1 MTTDATPSLTT
12 PPRPATARRANGG
25 LDRKARFQAPPQPVR
40 KQDPATRIH
49 NWDEVTLGFD
59 LVTARREA
67 YRCLQCPAAPCQKA
81 CPLHNDIPGALRLLE
96 QGDVL
101 GAAAVF
107 RRTSNLPEICGR
119 VCPQERLCEGHCVVG
134 KHAPPVQIGKL
145 EFFVSDCARRTRQGA
160 PERAPLS
167 PPTGMRVAVVGAGP
181 AGLTVAE
188 ELALRGHLCTVY
200 DAWPEP
206 GGILVYGIPSFK
218 LAKEIVADKV
228 ATLRALGVQF
238 VCNTRVGRD
247 VSFQELRE
255 DYDAVF
261 LGTGAGIGGELG
273 IAGEDLPGVF
283 SATEFLV
290 RANLPPDKLPAEL
303 RAPLPAAR
311 RVAVIGAGDTAM
323 DCLRTARRLGAD
335 EVTCVYRR
343 TEAEMRGREEERRYA
358 REEGVQFRYL
368 TAPVR
373 FLADDH
379 GWLRAV
385 LCQRMELGE
394 PDATGR
400 RRPVPVP
407 GSEFELACDMA
418 VIAIGYGADP
428 LWRNLDG
435 LDTDRAGLIV
445 VDPETGSTNLRGV
458 FAGGDNVHGPDL
470 VVTAIAAGRRAA
482 LAMDRYLRD
491 LPHPS
496 AVAAD

>member
-1 MTTDATPSLTT
+1 MTANLTSQRT
-12 PPRPATARRANGG
+12 APPAPATTQLATGSV
-25 LDRKARFQAPPQPVR
+25 DRKARLQAPPQPVR
-40 KQDPATRIH
+40 KQDPATRVQ
-49 NWDEVTLGFD
+49 NWDEVTVGFD
-59 LVTARREA
+59 LAGARLEA
-67 YRCLQCPAAPCQKA
+67 YRCIQCPAAPCQKA

-101 GAAAVF
+101 GAADVF

-134 KHAPPVQIGKL
+134 KHALPVQIGKL
-145 EFFVSDCARRTRQGA
+145 EFFVSDYERRTRCGA
-160 PERAPLS
+160 PERRPAA

-181 AGLTVAE
+181 AGLAVAE
-188 ELALRGHLCTVY
+188 ELAVRGHHCTVY

-218 LAKEIVADKV
+218 LAKEIVADKI
-228 ATLRALGVQF
+228 AALRALGVEF

-273 IAGEDLPGVF
+273 IDGENLPGVF
-283 SATEFLV
+283 PATEFLV
-290 RANLPPDKLPAEL
+290 RANLPPDKLPAGL
-303 RAPLPAAR
+303 RAPLPPAR
-311 RVAVIGAGDTAM
+311 RVVVIGAGDTAM
-323 DCLRTARRLGAD
+323 DCVRTARRLDAE
-335 EVTCVYRR
+335 EVTCLYRR

-373 FLADDH
+373 FLADAH
-379 GWLRAV
+379 GRLRAV
-385 LCQRMELGE
+385 RCQCMELGE

-400 RRPVPVP
+400 RRPLPVP

-428 LWRNLDG
+428 MWQDLDG
-435 LDTDRAGLIV
+435 LQTDRAGLVV
-445 VDPETGSTNLRGV
+445 VDPETGRTSLRGV

-482 LAMDRYLRD
+482 LAMDRYLRG
-491 LPHPS
+491 LTHPS